1 MSKPSMG
8 FGIFPISPIS
18 PISLITLITP
28 ITPKN
33 KNKKCNNTFSPTGSI
48 SSQPF

>member
-18 PISLITLITP
+18 PISLITP
-28 ITPKN
+28 KTPKN
-33 KNKKCNNTFSPTGSI
+33 KNKKCNNTFSPTGST

>member
-18 PISLITLITP
+18 PISLITP
-28 ITPKN
+28 KTPKN